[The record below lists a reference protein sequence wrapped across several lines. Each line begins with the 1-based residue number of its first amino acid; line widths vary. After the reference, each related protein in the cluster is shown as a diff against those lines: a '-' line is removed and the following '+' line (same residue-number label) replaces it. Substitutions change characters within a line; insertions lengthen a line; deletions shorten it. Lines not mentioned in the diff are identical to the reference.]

1 MLKWVLLLGAAAL
14 ALVATQTTNTQQGG
28 AQPTPTPT
36 PTPTPYLEITASS
49 AVVTATA
56 TTSSV
61 DVHAVTPNFDIVES
75 FANAS
80 LANAR
85 ALALANGNAGPFD
98 SATIV
103 SRNGATVATA
113 IVSLANGKDWVFNTS
128 TGKVGEGASRLLA
141 MRAAL
146 AAIRPVIATVAMA
159 QKQNETS
166 VATGTISQQ
175 LVRNR

>member
-14 ALVATQTTNTQQGG
+14 ALVATQTTNVQQGG
-28 AQPTPTPT
+28 AQPTPTP
-36 PTPTPYLEITASS
+36 PPTPYLEITASS

-61 DVHAVTPNFDIVES
+61 DVHAVTPNFDIGEK

-103 SRNGATVATA
+103 SRNGAAVATA

-128 TGKVGEGASRLLA
+128 TGKIGEGASRLLA

-146 AAIRPVIATVAMA
+146 AAIRPVVATVAMA
-159 QKQNETS
+159 QKQNEPS
-166 VATGTISQQ
+166 IATGSISQQ